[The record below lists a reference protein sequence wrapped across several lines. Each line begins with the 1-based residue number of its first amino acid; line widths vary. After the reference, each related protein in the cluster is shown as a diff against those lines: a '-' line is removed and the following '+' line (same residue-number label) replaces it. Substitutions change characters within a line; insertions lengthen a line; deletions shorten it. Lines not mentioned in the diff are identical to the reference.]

1 MNITILTG
9 LIGIALLFS
18 FVGFMVVWVKALPLI
33 VIVLIVGAM
42 VIWDFVQTVRSGE
55 SGV

>member
-1 MNITILTG
+1 MNITIITG

-33 VIVLIVGAM
+33 IIVLIVGAM

>member
-1 MNITILTG
+1 MGTTIITG
-9 LIGIALLFS
+9 LIGLALLFG

-33 VIVLIVGAM
+33 VIVLVVGAM
-42 VIWDFVQTVRSGE
+42 VLYDFVQTVRSGE

>member
-1 MNITILTG
+1 MDTTIITG
-9 LIGIALLFS
+9 LIGLALLFG

-33 VIVLIVGAM
+33 VIVLVVGAM
-42 VIWDFVQTVRSGE
+42 VLYDFVQTVRSGE

>member
-1 MNITILTG
+1 MKITILTG
-9 LIGIALLFS
+9 LIGMALLFA
-18 FVGFMVVWVKALPLI
+18 FVGFMVTWVKALPLI
-33 VIVLIVGAM
+33 IIVLVVGAM

>member
-1 MNITILTG
+1 MGITILTG
-9 LIGIALLFS
+9 LIGLALLFG

-42 VIWDFVQTVRSGE
+42 VVYDFVQTVRAGE

>member
-1 MNITILTG
+1 MKITIITG

>member
-1 MNITILTG
+1 MGTTILTG
-9 LIGIALLFS
+9 LIGMALLFG
-18 FVGFMVVWVKALPLI
+18 FVGFMVTWVKALPLI
-33 VIVLIVGAM
+33 VIVLVVGAM

>member
-1 MNITILTG
+1 MKITILTG
-9 LIGIALLFS
+9 LIGMALLFA
-18 FVGFMVVWVKALPLI
+18 FVGFMVFWVKALPLI
-33 VIVLIVGAM
+33 IIVLVVGAM